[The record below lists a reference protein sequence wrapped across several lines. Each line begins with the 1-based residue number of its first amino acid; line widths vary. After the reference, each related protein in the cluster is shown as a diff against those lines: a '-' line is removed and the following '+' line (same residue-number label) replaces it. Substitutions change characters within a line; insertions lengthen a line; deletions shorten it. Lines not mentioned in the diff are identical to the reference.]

1 MAGEKDTLN
10 WSEFP
15 DQLPPAHERGGW
27 VVPRAPRRRLRVPVV
42 IGIMI
47 GLIGAWVAALL
58 LSWSKD
64 LPSIE
69 RVYNIKPHLV
79 TRLYDRHGE
88 PFYEYFAERR
98 VLTPIEQI
106 PPHMIQ
112 ALLASEDRK
121 FYEHWGVRWTAVVRG
136 VIIRPLRGQRAQGG
150 STITQQLSRLLFLN
164 QERTITR
171 KIKEWMTA
179 VRLERR
185 YAKDE
190 IIEMYLNQNYY
201 GAGAYGVQAAA
212 QTYFGKNAPDLDT
225 LEAATLI
232 GLLPAPSRYSPA
244 RNPDLAMQRRNTVLR
259 AMAAVGYLDARTAD
273 SLIVL
278 PITLQNPKSVRKV
291 GDYFAEDVRR
301 FLEQRYGEDTL
312 YTEGLSIYTT
322 IDTLLQRVAE
332 QIMVRHLD
340 SLRAAA
346 EKRHRPDD
354 AVFTE
359 LVYDSATGTNVR
371 RHKKLQA
378 ALVAM
383 DNETGGILAM
393 VGGYDFGES
402 EFNRATQALRQPGSA
417 FKPFVLTAAVEAG
430 TQPRDTIYDTPIVLN
445 IPGSG
450 EWRPNNFDKVF
461 KGPVTIRQG
470 YMESRNLVSIK
481 LLLRLDPQRAVFYA
495 RRMGITTPLNP
506 VPSLAIGSS
515 EVFPIDIAAAYSCFA
530 NGGIRTEPTLIRKIT
545 DRFGGVLMDNPA
557 PRREE
562 VLSAK
567 TAYVVLHVMKSIID
581 GGTGAGARRRGFTR
595 PAAGKTGTTNE
606 YMDNWFVGFTPQITC
621 AVWVGYDVKT
631 PIGGYQTG
639 TGAATALPIWTEF
652 MLAATDDLPPLDF
665 PVPDGVILR
674 AVCDESNFASIP
686 ACPKKHEEVF
696 TNPSDTLQTC
706 PVHGDESGRP
716 RRRIRL

>member
-1 MAGEKDTLN
+1 MAEGKDTLN
-10 WSEFP
+10 WSDFP
-15 DQLPPAHERGGW
+15 DQLPPKSKTSGW
-27 VVPRAPRRRLRVPVV
+27 VVPRVRRRWHWGYTIAV
-42 IGIMI
+42 IFG
-47 GLIGAWVAALL
+47 IGAAWVGALL

-69 RVYNIKPHLV
+69 RVYNIKPNLV

-88 PFYEYFAERR
+88 PFYEFYSERR
-98 VLTPIEQI
+98 VLTPIENI
-106 PPHMIQ
+106 PKHMIQ
-112 ALLASEDRK
+112 ALLASEDRS
-121 FYEHWGVRWTAVVRG
+121 FYDHWGVRWTAVVRG

-150 STITQQLSRLLFLN
+150 STITQQLSRLLFLT
-164 QERTITR
+164 QERTISR

-212 QTYFGKNAPDLDT
+212 QTYFGKNAENLDT
-225 LEAATLI
+225 LEAATLV
-232 GLLPAPSRYSPA
+232 GLLPAPSRYSPL
-244 RNPDLAMQRRNTVLR
+244 RNPDLATQRRNTVLR
-259 AMAAVGYLDARTAD
+259 AMADVGYLDDATAD

-278 PITLQNPKSVRKV
+278 PITLHNAKTVRKV

-301 FLEQRYGEDTL
+301 LLGQRYGEDTL

-322 IDTLLQRVAE
+322 IDTALQRAAE
-332 QIMVRHLD
+332 QIVVNHLD
-340 SLRAAA
+340 SLRNAA
-346 EKRHRPDD
+346 EKRHRKDD
-354 AVFTE
+354 PVFTE
-359 LVYDSATGTNVR
+359 LVYDSATGQHVR

-378 ALVAM
+378 ALVAI
-383 DNETGGILAM
+383 DNATGGVLAM
-393 VGGYDFGES
+393 VGGFDFGES

-430 TQPRDTIYDTPIVLN
+430 YTPRDTIYDTPIVLQ

-450 EWRPNNFDKVF
+450 EWRPNNFDGEF

-481 LLLRLDPQRAVFYA
+481 LLLKLDPQRAVFYA
-495 RRMGITTPLNP
+495 TRMGITTPLSP

-515 EVFPIDIAAAYSCFA
+515 EVYPIDMAAAYSTFA
-530 NGGIRTEPTLIRKIT
+530 NGGIKTDPVLIEKIT
-545 DRFGGVLMDNPA
+545 DRFGGVMMENPA

-567 TAYVVLHVMKSIID
+567 TAYVVLHVLKSVID
-581 GGTGAGARRRGFTR
+581 RGTGAAARRNGFTR

-639 TGAATALPIWTEF
+639 TGAATSLPIWTEF
-652 MLAATDDLPPLDF
+652 MKVACEDLPPLDF
-665 PVPDGVILR
+665 PVPDGVFLR
-674 AVCDESNFASIP
+674 NVCDESNMPSVEG
-686 ACPKKHEEVF
+686 CPRTHEEVF
-696 TNPSDTLQTC
+696 TSGDDTLQTC
-706 PVHGDESGRP
+706 PIHGDDNGR
-716 RRRIRL
+716 RKRRIRL